1 MSIFNIDVKNIF
13 THYKQD
19 FDVEEINKI
28 IYGEVRTDYTLIYD
42 ILNLLP
48 TSIFKNPNLKWLDPC
63 CANGYFCIVLFYKLY
78 YGLQNEIQDEN
89 KRKHHIINNMI
100 FMNEI
105 NSIHIPTLK
114 NIFGES
120 ANIYNSDY
128 LNMNEIDVDII
139 ISNPPYNYG
148 IVKTPTNNNVSKK
161 NDGASVWQKF
171 IKKMIHQ
178 LNDYSHLLTI
188 IPSIWMKYN
197 HPMYNFLTQF
207 KIFKLH
213 TMTNT
218 ETNRIFHKQAQTPTC
233 YFHLQKKPTN
243 DSIKLYDSKV
253 NRYVLYPIN
262 YNIPVHSSSI
272 IKKLIP
278 YLNKFGSIKALKTN
292 VDPGIRSKKTTISL
306 FENNTYKYKSIKT
319 CLLKENIPII
329 NIQYTNNPCMYYN
342 IKKLVFA
349 NKMYGLPFFDIEGKY
364 GISTR
369 DNYIIIN
376 KTYNEFIKLQK
387 LFYTKFIIYIF
398 EAARYRMK
406 NLDIA
411 AFEFIPNIIH
421 LFKINEITDEHLFR
435 FFSLENIERE
445 VICNFFKKNIRV
457 PSFI

>member
-19 FDVEEINKI
+19 FNVEQINKVN
-28 IYGEVRTDYTLIYD
+28 YGEVRTDYSLISA

-48 TSIFKNPNLKWLDPC
+48 INMFQQPQLKWFDPC
-63 CANGYFCIVLFYKLY
+63 CGNGYFCIVLFYKLY
-78 YGLQNEIQDEN
+78 YGLQDIIKDET
-89 KRKHHIINNMI
+89 KRKQHIIHNML

-105 NSIHIPTLK
+105 NSTHIYTLK
-114 NIFGES
+114 SIFGDK
-120 ANIYNSDY
+120 ANIYHSDY
-128 LNMNEIDVDII
+128 LNMTDIEVDII

-161 NDGASVWQKF
+161 NDGNSIWQKF
-171 IKKMIHQ
+171 IKKMVHQ
-178 LNDYSHLLTI
+178 LNDYGHLLTI

-197 HPMYNFLTQF
+197 HPMYNFITQF

-218 ETNRIFHKQAQTPTC
+218 ETNKIFHKQAQTPTC

-243 DSIKLYDSKV
+243 DYIKLYDSKIHQYI
-253 NRYVLYPIN
+253 NYPI
-262 YNIPVHSSSI
+262 YHHIPVHSSSI
-272 IKKLIP
+272 IIKLIP
-278 YLNKFGSIKALKTN
+278 YIKKFGFIKALKTN
-292 VDPGIRSKKTTISL
+292 VDPGIRSKRTNVSL
-306 FENNTYKYKSIKT
+306 FENDIYKYKSIKT
-319 CLLKENIPII
+319 CLLKKNIPILT
-329 NIQYTNNPCMYYN
+329 IQYTDKPCLYYTK
-342 IKKLVFA
+342 KKLIFA

-364 GISTR
+364 GVSTR
-369 DNYIIIN
+369 DNYIILN
-376 KTYNEFIKLQK
+376 KSYEEFIKLQK
-387 LFYTKFIIYIF
+387 LFYTKFVIYIF

-421 LFKINEITDEHLFR
+421 LFKIDEINDNNLFR
-435 FFSLENIERE
+435 FFSINTDERY
-445 VICNFFKKNIRV
+445 VICNFFKKNIRI